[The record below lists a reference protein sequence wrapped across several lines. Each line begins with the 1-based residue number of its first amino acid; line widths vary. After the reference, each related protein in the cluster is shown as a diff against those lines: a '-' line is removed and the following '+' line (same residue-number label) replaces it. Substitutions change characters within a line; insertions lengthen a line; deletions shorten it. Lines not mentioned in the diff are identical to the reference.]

1 MKLADRTV
9 EIHSQG
15 LDSSNQFSIA
25 QTSKMFKILSDSLY
39 SDKVMAVIRELS
51 TNANDAH
58 IAAGNRN
65 PFKVTLPTQ
74 TNPVFKVRDYGTG
87 LSQEDMEELY
97 TTYGASNKND
107 SNDFTGC
114 LGLGSKSPF
123 AYTKSFSTT
132 SYYNGQEYTYI
143 AAMDE
148 NGVPSLNLF
157 GVTHTNEPNG
167 LEISF
172 AVKQSDFEEFAN
184 KSKRIFHYFKT
195 KPILEGG
202 TCTLLEDHQYSHHN
216 TIIEGKNWR
225 VGRISDNDDKYPS
238 TYNSPGAGIVAI
250 MGNIAYPVDSDKI
263 IGKEEQEQKS
273 DAIQRWNRAF
283 KKADV
288 DNWTNLVKEILNSGM
303 YLEITCDIGEL
314 EMDVSREGLQ
324 YTKSVIKTLR
334 EKTQDIYLQ
343 LKSNMSTKVEE
354 CTNLVDAYQT
364 YYKLADIAGG
374 YTAGAEWLDPEGEKH
389 DLSAGEDLDYKLG
402 QHKQLY
408 VVNYRTASH
417 RSKRMLY
424 LTDKIHHETLQGR
437 TSNYWDKKRKS
448 NPLAFFVCDTRSPET
463 AKKIAIRYCNQND
476 CMAYL
481 MVDTQNPAEDS
492 GEGFAKLIKDIGG
505 EENVKNISEYRSLL
519 QSSNKGRTGT
529 GAGMISK
536 DEIFLLKSS
545 KDYQPD
551 ECSDLSGNNLN
562 DSTHL
567 SELSD
572 SLVEG
577 LEDAEQIIYVPITR
591 YASVSPYPAI
601 HSIYS
606 LAGKDNVLGA
616 LLFKRYNIYA
626 IKQSSVAKLQKQG
639 INLVCFN
646 KWFKSKAAKL
656 SKKLRTEVGKYD
668 AVINHC
674 DDQYSTTDLART
686 CSWRSKSER
695 SDRTIMANLL
705 NVYGLDYRRY
715 IKNEEVTNAM
725 DQWLLIYYFAKVAN
739 NEYFNLRVFSRSMLE
754 HHVDHI
760 ASEYNI
766 TESAKDIHI
775 KILKLNN
782 MLYEFKKIYGYE
794 ELPSGNKSDSQAI
807 IKTLPKMDSLRKI
820 LKDAI
825 DNSPI
830 LKYIISSNDELDI
843 ENIKTDDP
851 TKVHN
856 NGYYGRDKWFDN
868 VELSELRTAVGNL
881 V

>member
-1 MKLADRTV
+1 
-9 EIHSQG
+9 
-15 LDSSNQFSIA
+15 
-25 QTSKMFKILSDSLY
+25 
-39 SDKVMAVIRELS
+39 
-51 TNANDAH
+51 
-58 IAAGNRN
+58 
-65 PFKVTLPTQ
+65 
-74 TNPVFKVRDYGTG
+74 
-87 LSQEDMEELY
+87 MEELY

-132 SYYNGQEYTYI
+132 SFYNGQAYAYI

-148 NGVPSLNLF
+148 NGVPSLSLF
-157 GVTHTNEPNG
+157 GVTETDEPNG

-172 AVKQSDFEEFAN
+172 AVKQNDFQEFTN
-184 KSKRIFHYFKT
+184 KSKRLFHYFKT
-195 KPILEGG
+195 KPIMEGG
-202 TCTLLEDHQYSHHN
+202 TCPLLENHAYCHHN
-216 TIIEGKNWR
+216 VIIEGKNWR

-374 YTAGAEWLDPEGEKH
+374 YTAGAEWVDPEGKKH
-389 DLSAGEDLDYKLG
+389 DLSAGKDLDYKLG
-402 QHKQLY
+402 KHKQLY
-408 VVNYRTASH
+408 VINYRTASH

-424 LTDKIHHETLQGR
+424 LTDHIHHETLQGR
-437 TSNYWDKKRKS
+437 SSNYWDKTRKT

-481 MVDTQNPAEDS
+481 MIDTQNPAEDS
-492 GEGFAKLIKDIGG
+492 GEGFAKLIKDVGG

-545 KDYQPD
+545 KDY
-551 ECSDLSGNNLN
+551 
-562 DSTHL
+562 
-567 SELSD
+567 
-572 SLVEG
+572 
-577 LEDAEQIIYVPITR
+577 
-591 YASVSPYPAI
+591 
-601 HSIYS
+601 
-606 LAGKDNVLGA
+606 
-616 LLFKRYNIYA
+616 
-626 IKQSSVAKLQKQG
+626 
-639 INLVCFN
+639 
-646 KWFKSKAAKL
+646 
-656 SKKLRTEVGKYD
+656 KK
-668 AVINHC
+668 
-674 DDQYSTTDLART
+674 
-686 CSWRSKSER
+686 
-695 SDRTIMANLL
+695 M
-705 NVYGLDYRRY
+705 
-715 IKNEEVTNAM
+715 M
-725 DQWLLIYYFAKVAN
+725 F
-739 NEYFNLRVFSRSMLE
+739 
-754 HHVDHI
+754 
-760 ASEYNI
+760 
-766 TESAKDIHI
+766 
-775 KILKLNN
+775 
-782 MLYEFKKIYGYE
+782 
-794 ELPSGNKSDSQAI
+794 
-807 IKTLPKMDSLRKI
+807 
-820 LKDAI
+820 
-825 DNSPI
+825 
-830 LKYIISSNDELDI
+830 
-843 ENIKTDDP
+843 
-851 TKVHN
+851 
-856 NGYYGRDKWFDN
+856 
-868 VELSELRTAVGNL
+868 
-881 V
+881 